1 MENRSK
7 KKAGSP
13 RRQPSK
19 RARLVRRAEKYM
31 RANLGKP
38 LSMFDL
44 CRKLCVSERT
54 LHYAFQ
60 ELRGLSPMAYFKACR
75 LNAVRQELKAAS
87 TGTTTVR
94 EIAQRWGFWHTGEF
108 AADYRRLFG
117 ELPSQTLN
125 GQPGSKPP
133 KIVAVFNV
141 NSRID

>member
-1 MENRSK
+1 MDARRK

-19 RARLVRRAEKYM
+19 RAQLVRRAEKYM

-44 CRKLCVSERT
+44 CRKLGVSERT

-60 ELRGLSPMAYFKACR
+60 ELRGLSSMAYFKALR
-75 LNAVRQELKAAS
+75 LNAVRQELKTVPA
-87 TGTTTVR
+87 GTTTVGV
-94 EIAQRWGFWHTGEF
+94 IAQGWGFRHTGEF

-125 GQPGSKPP
+125 GRS
-133 KIVAVFNV
+133 
-141 NSRID
+141 